1 MRQVFSVAPSEPDAH
16 AAAPPDA
23 TAAPPPAATASAAS
37 AAVAA
42 AAMTAASATV
52 TTMAAVAAV
61 ATMAAM
67 ADKLNHRRCV
77 SLFVEDIERR
87 QADIRDFLFTKSEV
101 VTLSGVRRRR
111 RYPHIRAYR
120 YSGCAARQRQRQPS
134 GSQHGEGFATTLSF

>member
-1 MRQVFSVAPSEPDAH
+1 MAA
-16 AAAPPDA
+16 AAAPV
-23 TAAPPPAATASAAS
+23 
-37 AAVAA
+37 AAV
-42 AAMTAASATV
+42 TTVATV
-52 TTMAAVAAV
+52 TAVAAV
-61 ATMAAM
+61 SDELYVGLACS
-67 ADKLNHRRCV
+67 DIL
-77 SLFVEDIERR
+77 LVEDIERR